1 MSSIIDNKEN
11 NLLVNHVNKL
21 LDNSQFSRMAVG
33 YFYLSGFEAIR
44 EKLDKIQHLKLI
56 IGNRTNQETLEEL
69 VKGHYQKEEIE
80 RQLRL
85 QKRQPAKTKK
95 SIIEQTKDCYDTDL
109 ELMEQSDQ
117 NQNGLAALWE
127 LIKEKRIEIKV
138 YTKGTLHSKAY
149 IFDLPEKDYLEGVA
163 IVGSSN
169 LSISGLRNNSEL
181 NVKVTNPNDYKEV
194 KKWFDDLWD
203 ECEPFNDAFMNVVKE
218 SWFKKE
224 VSPFDIYIKTLY
236 NLVKDRVEIREHS
249 LLTQFNQEKLFPFQ
263 KDAVNLA
270 LSMLDK
276 NDGVFVSDVVGLG
289 KSYIALAIISYY
301 RSIKRERTLII
312 CPASLVPMW
321 EGYRDEFDLSFGVLS
336 SSELLY
342 GDNDETYTLN
352 DNYRFEGYG
361 MVVIDE
367 AHNFRN
373 KDAQKYRI
381 LQPYLLNR
389 KVVLLTATPQNN
401 SVWDVY
407 HQIKLFHQDDK
418 TTLNITP
425 NNLKSYIKRN
435 EENPEKI
442 AELLQNFMIRRTRQ
456 DILKS
461 PRYKDLHIKF
471 PKRELHTLQY
481 NIEDTY
487 ASEKGSDIHQQI
499 IELMFKQEKK
509 NRYNYSIYDL
519 TSFLKPEV
527 RNRRQYVGLS
537 YLGEL
542 TRGLLKVLMFKRLES
557 SVYSFYESIG
567 RMIHRHDFM
576 LRYLDR
582 GLVVTGKLE
591 KLQLYLEFGNDNIDE
606 NVINTYPVVDFDIK
620 RLKNA
625 IQDDKKILE
634 TVLNLVQPVKDDPT
648 KDDKL
653 QCFLRDVIEKHKK
666 DKILIFSE
674 FSDTVTYLYEQIQA
688 AYPKLNCN
696 RISSNLYG
704 AKDKAA
710 VVRRFSPKSQ
720 TRGFGLNEGEKEIQI
735 LVTTDVLSEGQ
746 NLQDAHIVVNYDFH
760 WNPVRLIQ
768 RIGRVDRIGSEAKK
782 IDIYNFLPDRRIERH
797 LQLQQRVQSRI
808 NEIQSIFGSD
818 GKILS
823 DEETLNERSVF
834 AIYADTD
841 ENVLHSGDN
850 ILTVYDKAENLLL
863 QLQRDDPEE
872 YNRIITLKD
881 GVRTASK
888 ADSRGF
894 YAYFRSGNLHR
905 MYYDTGEGV
914 LDNIPEILKHIEA
927 TPTNPK
933 AAELNEHHH
942 TDNLQKLY
950 AKFREELVARQTEI
964 ESVQRTTDQQYFVER
979 LQGAVNLF
987 NDRPDWR
994 KKVNELHEIYSKPL
1008 PDHAKRLLKNLR
1020 RAQQD
1025 DEKMVDALLDF
1036 ISSASIREYQDRE
1049 IETEQMII
1057 RTICSE
1063 QLTR

>member
-1 MSSIIDNKEN
+1 M
-11 NLLVNHVNKL
+11 
-21 LDNSQFSRMAVG
+21 
-33 YFYLSGFEAIR
+33 
-44 EKLDKIQHLKLI
+44 
-56 IGNRTNQETLEEL
+56 
-69 VKGHYQKEEIE
+69 
-80 RQLRL
+80 
-85 QKRQPAKTKK
+85 
-95 SIIEQTKDCYDTDL
+95 
-109 ELMEQSDQ
+109 
-117 NQNGLAALWE
+117 WE
-127 LIKEKRIEIKV
+127 
-138 YTKGTLHSKAY
+138 
-149 IFDLPEKDYLEGVA
+149 D
-163 IVGSSN
+163 
-169 LSISGLRNNSEL
+169 
-181 NVKVTNPNDYKEV
+181 
-194 KKWFDDLWD
+194 
-203 ECEPFNDAFMNVVKE
+203 CEPFNDAFFDVVKE
-218 SWFKKE
+218 SWYKKE

-236 NLVKDRVEIREHS
+236 NLIRDRIEIKEHS
-249 LLTQFNQEKLFPFQ
+249 SLTQFNLENLFPFQ
-263 KDAVNLA
+263 RDAWNRA
-270 LSMLDK
+270 LEMLEK
-276 NDGVFVSDVVGLG
+276 YNGVFVSDVVGLG

-301 RSIKRERTLII
+301 RSIKRESTLIV

-321 EGYRDEFDLSFGVLS
+321 EGYRDEFDLPFKVLS

-342 GDNDETYTLN
+342 GEHDETYTLN
-352 DNYRFEGYG
+352 DEYKYESYG
-361 MVVIDE
+361 LVVIDE

-373 KDAQKYRI
+373 KEAQKYRI

-407 HQIKLFHQDDK
+407 HQIKLFHQDD
-418 TTLNITP
+418 TTLLNIVP
-425 NNLKSYIKRN
+425 NNLKSYIKKY
-435 EENPEKI
+435 EDNPQKI
-442 AELLQNFMIRRTRQ
+442 AELLQHFLIRRTRQ
-456 DILKS
+456 DILKD

-471 PKRELHTLQY
+471 PKRQLTTLEY

-487 ASEKGSDIHQQI
+487 ASEKGQDIHQQI

-509 NRYNYSIYDL
+509 DRYNYSIYDL

-527 RNRRQYVGLS
+527 RNRRQYIGLS

-557 SVYSFYESIG
+557 SVYSFYISIE

-576 LRYLDR
+576 LRFLDR

-591 KLQLYLEFGNDNIDE
+591 KLQLYLDFRNDEIDE
-606 NVINTYPVVDFDIK
+606 AIINTYPIVDFDIE
-620 RLKNA
+620 RLKKA
-625 IQDDKKILE
+625 IEEDKKILE
-634 TVLNLVQPVKDDPT
+634 TVLMLAQPVKDNPQ

-653 QCFLRDVIEKHKK
+653 QCFLKSVIEKHKHEK
-666 DKILIFSE
+666 VLVFSE
-674 FSDTVTYLYEQIQA
+674 FSDTVTYLHDQINKA
-688 AYPKLNCN
+688 FPKINCN
-696 RISSNLYG
+696 RISSNMYS
-704 AKDKAA
+704 AKDKAG

-720 TRGFGLNEGEKEIQI
+720 TRGFGLNEGEKEIQV

-768 RIGRVDRIGSEAKK
+768 RVGRIDRIGSDAKK

-841 ENVLHSGDN
+841 ENILHSGDN

-863 QLQRDDPEE
+863 QLQRDNPEE
-872 YNRIITLKD
+872 YNRIINLKD
-881 GVRTASK
+881 GVRTAGKFSK
-888 ADSRGF
+888 KGF
-894 YAYFRSGNLHR
+894 YAYFRSGNLHK
-905 MYYDTGEGV
+905 MYYDNGEGII
-914 LDNIPEILKHIEA
+914 DSIPEILKHIEA
-927 TPTNPK
+927 TPTKPK
-933 AAELNEHHH
+933 AVKINEKEH
-942 TDNLQKLY
+942 TDYLQKLY
-950 AKFREELVARQTEI
+950 AKFKEELVARQTEI
-964 ESVQRTTDQQYFVER
+964 ESIQRTTDQQYFVER

-994 KKVNELHEIYSKPL
+994 KKVNELHEIYGKPL
-1008 PDHAKRLLKNLR
+1008 PDHAKRLLKNLK
-1020 RAQQD
+1020 RAQPE
-1025 DEKMVDALLDF
+1025 DEKMVEALLEF

-1063 QLTR
+1063 QIEE